1 MALQSNSEHSRHWF
15 FKADIHI
22 DGKLMPED
30 LFSLVKV
37 CTTRHSD
44 VRPNDLIFVRT
55 PLSVFL
61 IFSVP
66 SLHWAAGLDNQH
78 T

>member
-1 MALQSNSEHSRHWF
+1 MYRATLTRGCIALQSNSEHSRHWF

-37 CTTRHSD
+37 
-44 VRPNDLIFVRT
+44 
-55 PLSVFL
+55 
-61 IFSVP
+61 
-66 SLHWAAGLDNQH
+66 
-78 T
+78 